1 MNSDVRVDGR
11 GPLMGKDMNLVCG
24 LVLEKEKLRNE
35 LLRAPVVHVFL
46 SNNGDFHYRDEIR
59 PVIWQKKTLLL
70 HKQQG

>member
-1 MNSDVRVDGR
+1 
-11 GPLMGKDMNLVCG
+11 MGKDMNLVPG
-24 LVLEKEKLRNE
+24 FGKMGGVLRNE
-35 LLRAPVVHVFL
+35 LLRASVVYVFL